1 MFKFRFKTIAIA
13 AAIASL
19 LLTGFVVESEAIEIT
34 WMTAAGADDLGSGAY
49 CYAYITTDEGINY
62 VDWTVEDKDGN
73 VVYEYTSFLSGN
85 ETNAMDTFT
94 LSGDIS
100 GADYT
105 IKAVA
110 WHIDENTDYLSD
122 NESYDLTIYKPASKS
137 TPEGAQHLL
146 FVDGYVQ
153 INRHTYDYASGYM
166 SFDYYVSAY
175 HNGEKVDGTVNVETE
190 YKASFPAIA
199 GKENKDWR
207 PAAGKIKPES
217 GKRSFS
223 DPDSIGITLSG
234 GKQGVYYTGEAY
246 VRLKVDGNAGIDEYF
261 LTNTL
266 ECEHN

>member
-13 AAIASL
+13 AVIASL
-19 LLTGFVVESEAIEIT
+19 LLVGFVVESEAIEIT
-34 WMTAAGADDLGSGAY
+34 WMTASGADDLGSGAY

-62 VDWTVEDKDGN
+62 VDWSVENKDGS

-110 WHIDENTDYLSD
+110 WHIDENTNYLSD

-137 TPEGAQHLL
+137 TPEGVQHLP

-175 HNGEKVDGTVNVETE
+175 HNGVEADGKVDVSTE
-190 YKASFPAIA
+190 YKASFP
-199 GKENKDWR
+199 
-207 PAAGKIKPES
+207 
-217 GKRSFS
+217 
-223 DPDSIGITLSG
+223 T
-234 GKQGVYYTGEAY
+234 
-246 VRLKVDGNAGIDEYF
+246 
-261 LTNTL
+261 
-266 ECEHN
+266 